1 MGNPDELVDVV
12 DAAGLVLGTV
22 TRREMRARNLRHR
35 SVAIAV
41 RSRDGRLLVHR
52 RADDK
57 DIWPGAWDLVVGG
70 VVSAGEE
77 WADAAV
83 RELAEEVGIVGP
95 TPVEVARG
103 SYDGGGM
110 SEVYVGYEVVWDGPI
125 HFTDGEVA
133 EARWVDGAELDELL
147 ATVTFIPDSLE
158 IALPFVRR

>member
-1 MGNPDELVDVV
+1 MGNPDELVDIV
-12 DAAGLVLGTV
+12 DADGNVIGAV
-22 TRREMRARNLRHR
+22 TRREMRDRNLRHR

-41 RSRDGRLLVHR
+41 RTSDGRLLVHR

-70 VVSAGEE
+70 VVSSGED

-95 TPVEVARG
+95 TPVELARG

-110 SEVYVGYEVVWDGPI
+110 SEVFVAYEVVWDGPI

-133 EARWVDGAELDELL
+133 EARWVDRAALDELL
-147 ATVTFIPDSLE
+147 ATATFIPDSLE
-158 IALPFVRR
+158 IALPLVRR